1 MMPSCWQTL
10 EVSKWEETQLVAVVF
25 IIRVMTCTNIFEIA
39 EKITEKSPQQ
49 QF

>member
-1 MMPSCWQTL
+1 MLANSRSFQM
-10 EVSKWEETQLVAVVF
+10 EETQLVAVVF
-25 IIRVMTCTNIFEIA
+25 FVRAMTCTNIFEIA